1 LEYHEYMR
9 RSEAIQVVLELADG
23 QAGHLTRAQAR
34 AWGLDDLTLAR
45 LSADGI
51 IERADHGVYRLPTA
65 SEDDVARIWVAW
77 LRLDPASPAWE
88 RARDPDV
95 VVSHRSAA
103 RVYELGVLPVEV
115 CEFTVT
121 GRARYQTRRPD
132 VSLRRARLGST
143 EWEIVGGLP
152 VTRPRRILADLM
164 AAGEDGD
171 HLGRIAVEALERHL
185 ATRTELIEALVSLA
199 HHHALTANSGEE
211 LLERLLDM
219 AGAKSA
225 TGS

>member
-1 LEYHEYMR
+1 MR

-23 QAGHLTRAQAR
+23 QAGHLTRAQAL

-51 IERADHGVYRLPTA
+51 VERADHGVYRLPTA

-77 LRLDPASPAWE
+77 LRLDPARPAWE

-103 RVYELGVLPVEV
+103 RVYGLGVLPVEL
-115 CEFTVT
+115 CEFTST

-132 VSLRRARLGST
+132 VSLRRARLGSA

-152 VTRPRRILADLM
+152 VTRPHRILADLVV
-164 AAGEDGD
+164 AGEDGD

-185 ATRTELIEALVSLA
+185 VTRTELMEALDSVTYN
-199 HHHALTANSGEE
+199 HAPAANAGEE
-211 LLERLLDM
+211 LLASLLSM
-219 AGAKSA
+219 AGAESA
-225 TGS
+225 TGR